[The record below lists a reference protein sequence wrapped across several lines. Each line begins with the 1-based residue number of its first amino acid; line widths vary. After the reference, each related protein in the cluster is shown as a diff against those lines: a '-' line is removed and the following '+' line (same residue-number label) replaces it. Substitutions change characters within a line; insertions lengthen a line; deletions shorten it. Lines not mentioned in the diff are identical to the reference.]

1 MREKETKQPK
11 EILAVS
17 PRLLAWF
24 RWYTQRYVAKHFE
37 AVKISVEGPD
47 VGALQGPLLVV
58 LNHASWWDPLMG
70 VLLSGLFRAR
80 LHHAVIEAGALRR
93 YGFLSRIGFFG
104 IDLDTRQG
112 AVQFL
117 RLGTAA
123 LSENDAALWVTA
135 QGEFRDPRIRP
146 AGLRPG
152 VGHLTH
158 SLTKGV
164 VLPLAL
170 EYPFWT
176 ERRPV
181 ALARFGDP
189 IEVEDG
195 RRQSA
200 AAWLARIEAALVKT
214 QDALAHDACAREEAA
229 FRTIVEGRD
238 RGVGGPYDWWRRL
251 RAASRGESFDAAHVA
266 RDLGGPGRTPR

>member
-1 MREKETKQPK
+1 MRGKGTNRAAEL
-11 EILAVS
+11 LAVS
-17 PRLLAWF
+17 PWLLTWF
-24 RWYTQRYVAKHFE
+24 RWYAKRYVAKHFE
-37 AVKISVEGPD
+37 AVKIAVEGPD
-47 VGALQGPLLVV
+47 LATLRGPLLVV
-58 LNHASWWDPLMG
+58 LNHAAWWDPLMG
-70 VLLSGLFRAR
+70 VLLSGLFGARVHRA
-80 LHHAVIEAGALRR
+80 VMEAGALQR
-93 YGFLSRIGFFG
+93 YGILSRIGFFG

-117 RLGTAA
+117 RLGAAA
-123 LSENDAALWVTA
+123 LSREGAVLWVTA

-158 SLTKGV
+158 SLTKGA

-195 RRQSA
+195 RRESA

-266 RDLGGPGRTPR
+266 RNLGDPGRTSR